1 MIYLIKIKKM
11 TYTILNGDCLDELKK
26 IESDSIS
33 CIVTSPPYNKK
44 GLIGKVTP
52 GNQVW
57 KKFNIDYNSYGDDL
71 PETQYKEWMVEVL
84 DEMMRVIKVDGS
96 IFFNHKPRR
105 HQNKIHLPTDFIL
118 QSKLDIYQ
126 LIVWN
131 RLSSPNIRKDV
142 LLPCTEH
149 IYWLTKGKPKVFK
162 NQIESQ
168 FHSEVWNLNPE
179 RNNSH
184 PAPFPEKL
192 VENCILLTTE
202 ENDLCLDPFL
212 GSGTSAVVSIK
223 NKRNFIGIEI
233 DEKYYNIVTEKMNNL
248 MRTEKDYETNTR

>member
-1 MIYLIKIKKM
+1 M
-11 TYTILNGDCLDELKK
+11 YTIINGDSLEELKK
-26 IESDSIS
+26 IESNSIS
-33 CIVTSPPYNKK
+33 CVITSPPYNKK

-71 PETQYKEWMVEVL
+71 PEDEYQKWMIDILNEL
-84 DEMMRVIKVDGS
+84 KRIIKPDGS

-105 HQNKIHLPTDFIL
+105 HKNKVNLPTDFI
-118 QSKLDIYQ
+118 SKSDLDLYQ
-126 LIVWN
+126 LIIWN

-162 NQIESQ
+162 DQIEPQ
-168 FHSEVWNLNPE
+168 YHSEVWNLNPD

-192 VENCILLTTE
+192 VENCLLLTTE
-202 ENDLCLDPFL
+202 ENDICLDPFS
-212 GSGTSAVVSIK
+212 GSGTSAVVSRK
-223 NKRNFIGIEI
+223 NNREFIGIEI
-233 DEKYYNIVTEKMNNL
+233 DEKYIEMTNKRMTLINNQNL
-248 MRTEKDYETNTR
+248 NGV

>member
-1 MIYLIKIKKM
+1 MNIDLR
-11 TYTILNGDCLDELKK
+11 LGDCLDVMKE
-26 IESDSIS
+26 IESNSIS

-44 GLIGKVTP
+44 GLIGKVKP

-71 PETQYKEWMVEVL
+71 NENDYKQWMVDIL
-84 DEMMRVIKVDGS
+84 NEMKRIIKPDGS

-105 HQNKIHLPTDFIL
+105 NKNKVYLPTDFIS
-118 QSKLDIYQ
+118 QSDLYVYQ
-126 LIVWN
+126 LIIWN
-131 RLSSPNIRKDV
+131 RLSSPNIRKDM

-162 NQIESQ
+162 ENIPKEY
-168 FHSEVWNLNPE
+168 HSEVWTINPDK
-179 RNNSH
+179 NSKH
-184 PAPFPEKL
+184 PAPFPQKL

-212 GSGTSAVVSIK
+212 GSGTSAIVSK
-223 NKRNFIGIEI
+223 KLNRNFIGIEI
-233 DEKYYNIVTEKMNNL
+233 DEKYMVMSNEALKDIVVG
-248 MRTEKDYETNTR
+248 

>member
-1 MIYLIKIKKM
+1 MFEIIK
-11 TYTILNGDCLDELKK
+11 GDCLDELKK
-26 IESDSIS
+26 IESDSVS

-71 PETQYKEWMVEVL
+71 PESDYAQWMIDVL
-84 DEMMRVIKVDGS
+84 NEMKRIIKPDGS

-105 HQNKIHLPTDFIL
+105 HKNKVFLPTDFIN
-118 QSKLDIYQ
+118 QSELSMYQ
-126 LIVWN
+126 LIIWN
-131 RLSSPNIRKDV
+131 RLSSPNIRKDL

-162 NQIESQ
+162 DQIESQ
-168 FHSEVWNLNPE
+168 FHSEVWNINPE
-179 RNNSH
+179 RNNTH
-184 PAPFPEKL
+184 PAPFPQKL
-192 VENCILLTTE
+192 VENCMLLTTE
-202 ENDLCLDPFL
+202 DGDMCLDPFV
-212 GSGTSAVVSIK
+212 GSGTTAIVAIK

-233 DEKYYNIVTEKMNNL
+233 DEKYVDIINKRIEGLNEIL
-248 MRTEKDYETNTR
+248 

>member
-1 MIYLIKIKKM
+1 MIDLR
-11 TYTILNGDCLDELKK
+11 LGDCLDVMRE
-26 IESDSIS
+26 IPSDTIS

-44 GLIGKVTP
+44 GLIGKVKP

-57 KKFNIDYNSYGDDL
+57 KKFNIDYESYGDDL
-71 PETQYKEWMVEVL
+71 NEDDYAQWMIDIL
-84 DEMMRVIKVDGS
+84 NEMKRIIKPNGS

-105 HQNKIHLPTDFIL
+105 HKNKVHLPTDFI
-118 QSKLDIYQ
+118 SKSDLDLYQ
-126 LIVWN
+126 LIIWN

-162 NQIESQ
+162 EQIPKE
-168 FHSEVWNLNPE
+168 FHSEVWVINAD
-179 RNNSH
+179 RNTLH
-184 PAPFPEKL
+184 PAPFPKKL

-212 GSGTSAVVSIK
+212 GSGTSAIVSK
-223 NKRNFIGIEI
+223 NLNRNFIGIEI
-233 DEKYYNIVTEKMNNL
+233 DQKYMDQTKSVLNI
-248 MRTEKDYETNTR
+248 